1 MISWIAVLM
10 LGLRVCATSTPAP
23 IQHPAP
29 IDPSPGLT
37 EPWRT
42 YEQSSAP
49 AWQAWWDYFEEL
61 GPDADEIDIDVEQ
74 DAFLGK
80 YCAEHPECINRIIA
94 AAAAPAPDD
103 MVGPTSIDPLN
114 VIQETT
120 RILERTRP
128 LRNAAHL
135 VAADAS
141 RCAREGKH
149 HHAARRFEA
158 LGGIIRQLGS
168 SPMPLDM
175 IITDS
180 VFLLAKQ
187 RAEDLINAGDLAAPE
202 ARVFLRLRDDR
213 WTAWPVQFRRA
224 LAREYEFQL
233 AIAPMTIREIIMYP
247 RVLVPRRADKD
258 MFTEAQMRSIHAISM
273 WCMSWTGLRG
283 RLRYEAFVGAYAA
296 RELGDQSTVSR
307 REERLQH
314 LFGDDAIVD
323 RLRAIADND
332 ADL

>member
-1 MISWIAVLM
+1 MISCVAVLV
-10 LGLRVCATSTPAP
+10 LGLRVCATSVPTQMQHAAP
-23 IQHPAP
+23 V
-29 IDPSPGLT
+29 DPLPRLA

-49 AWQAWWDYFEEL
+49 AWQAWWDHYEEL
-61 GPDADEIDIDVEQ
+61 GPEADELDINLEQ
-74 DAFLGK
+74 DAFLGT

-94 AAAAPAPDD
+94 AAAAPVPDD
-103 MVGPTSIDPLN
+103 MVEPPSSDPVEL
-114 VIQETT
+114 VEQTQRFLT
-120 RILERTRP
+120 RTAP
-128 LRNAAHL
+128 LRQAAHL

-168 SPMPLDM
+168 SPMLLDM
-175 IITDS
+175 IIADS

-202 ARVFLRLRDDR
+202 ARAFLRLRDDR

-247 RVLVPRRADKD
+247 RVLVPRRADTD
-258 MFTEAQMRSIHAISM
+258 MFTEAQIRSIHAISM

-296 RELGDQSTVSR
+296 RELGDQSTVRR
-307 REERLQH
+307 REERLQR
-314 LFGDDAIVD
+314 LFGDDAMVD